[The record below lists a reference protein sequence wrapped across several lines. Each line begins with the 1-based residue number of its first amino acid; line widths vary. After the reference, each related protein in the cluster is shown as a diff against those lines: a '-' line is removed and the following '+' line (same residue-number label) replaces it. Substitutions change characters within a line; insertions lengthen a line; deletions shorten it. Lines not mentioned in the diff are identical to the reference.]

1 MNVVD
6 CRFIYN
12 NLIRNVD
19 VIPYVTTEHPQ
30 FPVENIQDDSI
41 LLPWRS
47 RYGTGTGNGTFL
59 VTAGV
64 NNKINFDEGGA
75 ELTATL
81 TAGTYNGQTLA
92 TEVKTQLDAAGG
104 TYTVSY
110 TETTGKFTIARA
122 AGNFTL
128 RWNTGTNKAVDAS
141 GLLGFS
147 DAADDTGAD
156 TYDSDTVVIHSHE
169 QVQFDLGVATEYDSV
184 AILGH
189 NLTASAVIYLQGADN
204 DAFTT
209 NLVSDTLTYNSSN
222 IYQFLDNARTKRYVR
237 ILIYD
242 VANPSMYVQIGTLVV
257 GKYLSL
263 NRAFGP
269 YGEGKVDETELEY
282 GPAGVPMVTQERTAL
297 VNRELLFQ
305 GLNTTS
311 STGIMAMLAECG
323 RRKAV
328 WLCVDSTSANTSSY
342 WVGLKEYGLPRYEY
356 YDYWTWETTLEE
368 RL

>member
-1 MNVVD
+1 MNVVGYP
-6 CRFIYN
+6 RFIYDN
-12 NLIRNVD
+12 FIRDADIITGN
-19 VIPYVTTEHPQ
+19 TEHPQ
-30 FPVENIQDDSI
+30 FPVENIQDDSLVI
-41 LLPWRS
+41 PWRS
-47 RYGTGTGNGTFL
+47 RYGTGTGNGVFW
-59 VTAGV
+59 VQAGV
-64 NNKINFDEGGA
+64 NDKINFDEGGA

-156 TYDSDTVVIHSHE
+156 TYDSDTVVIHSFS
-169 QVQFDLGVATEYDSV
+169 QVKFDLGVAKEYDSI

-189 NLTASAVIYLQGADN
+189 NLTASATIQVQGADD

-209 NLVSDTLTYNSSN
+209 NTVTDTLTHNDNN
-222 IYQFLDNARTKRYVR
+222 IYEFLDTARTKRYVR
-237 ILIYD
+237 LIIYD
-242 VANPSMYVQIGTLVV
+242 VANPSMYVQVGALVI
-257 GKYLSL
+257 GKYLAT

-269 YGEGKVDETELEY
+269 YAEGEVDDTEIEY
-282 GPAGVPMVTQERTAL
+282 SPASIPMVTQERATL
-297 VNRELLFQ
+297 VNREISFR
-305 GLNTTS
+305 GLDSTS
-311 STGIMAMLAECG
+311 IAGIRAMLAECG
-323 RRKAV
+323 KRKAV
-328 WLCVDSTSANTSSY
+328 WFCVDATAANSSSY
-342 WVGLKEYGLPRYEY
+342 WVGLKDYSLPTFEQ
-356 YDYWTWETTLEE
+356 YDYWTWDVVLEE

>member
-12 NLIRNVD
+12 NLIRNADIVSG
-19 VIPYVTTEHPQ
+19 TSTEHPQ
-30 FPVENIQDDSI
+30 FPVENIQDDSL

-47 RYGTGTGNGTFL
+47 RYGTGTGNGAFI
-59 VTAGV
+59 VSAGV
-64 NNKINFDEGGA
+64 NDKIDFDEGGA

-110 TETTGKFTIARA
+110 SETTGKFTIVRS

-128 RWNTGTNKAVDAS
+128 RWNTGTHKAVDAS

-147 DAADDTGAD
+147 DAANDTGD
-156 TYDSDTVVIHSHE
+156 STYTSDTVVINSLAKVE
-169 QVQFDLGVATEYDSV
+169 FDLGIATEYDSV
-184 AILGH
+184 AVLGH
-189 NLTASAVIYLQGADN
+189 NLTSAATIYLQGAD
-204 DAFTT
+204 DAAFTT
-209 NLVSDTLTYNSSN
+209 NLVSDELTYNASN
-222 IYQFLDNARTKRYVR
+222 IYEFLTAARTKQYVR

-242 VANPSMYVQIGTLVV
+242 VANPSMYIQIGALVV
-257 GKYLSL
+257 GKYLAL

-269 YGEGKVDETELEY
+269 YGEGEVDETELEY

-297 VNRELLFQ
+297 VNRELSFQ
-305 GLNTTS
+305 GLDTTAIA
-311 STGIMAMLAECG
+311 GVRAMLAECG

-328 WLCVDSTSANTSSY
+328 WLCVNSTAASANSY
-342 WVGLKEYGLPRYEY
+342 WVGLKEYGLPRYEH
-356 YDYWTWETTLEE
+356 YDYWSWDAILEE